1 MPIRTVKK
9 TTVPSLAV
17 VGFLV
22 DKDPTEL
29 MQRAEDLAVET
40 YNRLDSELDA
50 CVNLEAV
57 FRHCIEAVSYREIQ
71 DFHAAIQ
78 FEVEEPRVD
87 LDKLIFHYE
96 TVKPTVR
103 PDEIPYSLKVDGLE
117 KPTRAKGRKK
127 SPAIGGINRK

>member
-22 DKDPTEL
+22 NKDPTEL
-29 MQRAEDLAVET
+29 MQEAEDLAVET

-50 CVNLEAV
+50 CVNFEAV
-57 FRHCIEAVSYREIQ
+57 FRHCIEIVSHREIKN
-71 DFHAAIQ
+71 FHVAIA
-78 FEVEEPRVD
+78 FEVEEPRID

-96 TVKPTVR
+96 TKPAVGW
-103 PDEIPYSLKVDGLE
+103 EAIPFSMRIPCLE
-117 KPTRAKGRKK
+117 KPKKAKGRKK
-127 SPAIGGINRK
+127 SKAIGGINRK